1 MTYHVPDLIEEIKIA
16 LDQNVSS
23 QTLVTEGDIDTLT
36 LDELIRSKIEPA
48 ARIVETQAPR
58 HLLDSGRA
66 FGGTIGWRGEVGK
79 GSGVIHLP
87 DDFMR
92 LVTFKMS
99 DWERPVVEAI
109 DETDPRYELQG
120 SRYGGIRGN
129 VQKPVVVITQ
139 QPVGQV
145 LEFYSCISG
154 SSVTLSR
161 ARYIPYPK
169 IGTDNGIEICE
180 KLKKAVVHYAAY
192 MVAITTGES
201 ELAAALQSMVTE
213 LMK

>member
-16 LDQNVSS
+16 LDQNASS
-23 QTLVTEGDIDTLT
+23 ATLATEGDIDTLT
-36 LDELIRSKIEPA
+36 LDEIIRSKIEPA

-58 HLLDSGRA
+58 HLLDSGKA
-66 FGGTIGWRGEVGK
+66 FGGTIGWHGEIGK

-120 SRYGGIRGN
+120 SRYSGIRGN
-129 VQKPVVVITQ
+129 IQKPVVVITQ

-145 LEFYSCISG
+145 LEFYSCIGG

-169 IGTDNGIEICE
+169 IGADNGIEICE
-180 KLKKAVVHYAAY
+180 KLKKAVVHYATY
-192 MVAITTGES
+192 MVAITTGDT
-201 ELAAALQSMVTE
+201 ELASALQAMTTE

>member
-16 LDQNVSS
+16 LDLNVSS
-23 QTLVTEGDIDTLT
+23 EPLLSEGDPDTLT
-36 LDELIRSKIEPA
+36 LEEIIRSKIEPA
-48 ARIVETQAPR
+48 ARIVETQAP
-58 HLLDSGRA
+58 HYLLDSGRA

-99 DWERPVVEAI
+99 DWERAVIEAI
-109 DETDPRYELQG
+109 DETDPRYELQS
-120 SRYGGIRGN
+120 SRYSGIRGN
-129 VQKPVVVITQ
+129 IQKPVVAIVH
-139 QPVGQV
+139 QPIGLV
-145 LEFYSCISG
+145 LEFYSCIQG
-154 SSVTLSR
+154 ESVTLTR
-161 ARYIPYPK
+161 ARYLPYPR
-169 IGTDNGIEICE
+169 IGPDDGIEICE

-192 MVAITTGES
+192 MTALSTGAS
-201 ELAAALQSMVTE
+201 EQAKALEVMVTE